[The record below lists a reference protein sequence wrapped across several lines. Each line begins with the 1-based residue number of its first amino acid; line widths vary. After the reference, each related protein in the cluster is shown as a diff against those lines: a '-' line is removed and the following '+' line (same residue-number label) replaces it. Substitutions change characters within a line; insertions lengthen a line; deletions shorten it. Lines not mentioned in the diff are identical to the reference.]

1 MSEFK
6 FLCPE
11 CGQKILCDVSL
22 SGTRITCP
30 ACQRSLTIPDA
41 PMAASAPVMQSAV
54 AAAAAVAPPPL
65 VQSPPSRSLA
75 TAPAPAATK
84 SPEDPSRYSG
94 LAIASLLCSVFL
106 VPGFIPGIICGHMAK
121 ARMRKDIFL
130 EGEKIAN
137 AGLLISYCVLIAT
150 LIFASAGFTV
160 RWHFHPVRT
169 VLESPDAVGPSP
181 SRVVDEVV
189 VNKNEEDHDMEGQ
202 GLSTTLIGTK
212 TGRKASRSGYFTYT
226 MKVLP
231 NEPMSLSCR
240 FWGSEPKGRLFDI
253 AIDEQVI
260 ATQKL
265 DHNLPGKFF
274 DLEYRIPAAL
284 TRGKTEVT
292 VAFQAHSTWTAGTV
306 FECRTL
312 RQ

>member
-11 CGQKILCDVSL
+11 CGQKILCDASL
-22 SGTRITCP
+22 SGSRITCP
-30 ACQRSLTIPDA
+30 ACQKSLTIPDA
-41 PMAASAPVMQSAV
+41 PFVASPAVMQPA
-54 AAAAAVAPPPL
+54 AAAAAVAAPPPL
-65 VQSPPSRSLA
+65 IQHPPSRTLPA
-75 TAPAPAATK
+75 APAAIR
-84 SPEDPSRYSG
+84 SPEDPSHYSG
-94 LAIASLLCSVFL
+94 LAIASLLSSVFVFL
-106 VPGFIPGIICGHMAK
+106 GFIPGIICGHMAK

-130 EGEKIAN
+130 EGEKIAD
-137 AGLLISYCVLIAT
+137 AGLLISYGVLIVT
-150 LIFASAGFTV
+150 LIFATAGFAV

-169 VLESPDAVGPSP
+169 VLESGDAVGPSS

-202 GLSTTLIGTK
+202 GLSTTLIGTN

-231 NEPMSLSCR
+231 HEPMSLSCR

-274 DLEYRIPAAL
+274 DLEYKIPAAL

-292 VAFQAHSTWTAGTV
+292 VAFQAHATWTAGTV